1 MATITSALLTKA
13 AQRRR
18 VALVAHDNKKADLL
32 DWVAYNRGTLQPHDL
47 IATGTTG
54 ELIAE
59 RVGLET
65 TRLLSGP
72 LGGDQ
77 QLGAR
82 IAEGGVDV
90 LIFFWDP
97 LEPQPH
103 DPDVKALLRIAVVW
117 NVAVACNRATAD
129 YLISSPLFVNRYEAA
144 VPTFEDHARRPLPG
158 PDAIRTAPSQPIDGV
173 PLGGPGGSSG
183 KAPSGQLER

>member
-1 MATITSALLTKA
+1 MGTIRHVSSVGSAP
-13 AQRRR
+13 RRR
-18 VALVAHDNKKADLL
+18 VALVAHDNKKEDLL
-32 DWVAYNRGTLQPHDL
+32 DWVDYNQGTLSHHDL

-54 ELIAE
+54 KLIE
-59 RVGLET
+59 DRFGLSV

-82 IAEGGVDV
+82 IAEGDVDV

-103 DPDVKALLRIAVVW
+103 DPDVKAVLRIAAVW

-129 YLISSPLFVNRYEAA
+129 YIISSPLFGDRYAA
-144 VPTFEDHARRPLPG
+144 ALPDFEQHADRVLPG
-158 PDAIRTAPSQPIDGV
+158 PAS
-173 PLGGPGGSSG
+173 
-183 KAPSGQLER
+183 

>member
-1 MATITSALLTKA
+1 M
-13 AQRRR
+13 
-18 VALVAHDNKKADLL
+18 
-32 DWVAYNRGTLQPHDL
+32 
-47 IATGTTG
+47 
-54 ELIAE
+54 
-59 RVGLET
+59 
-65 TRLLSGP
+65 
-72 LGGDQ
+72 
-77 QLGAR
+77 
-82 IAEGGVDV
+82 
-90 LIFFWDP
+90 
-97 LEPQPH
+97 
-103 DPDVKALLRIAVVW
+103 KALLRIAVVW

>member
-1 MATITSALLTKA
+1 MGITRYVPSVSPG
-13 AQRRR
+13 QRRR

-32 DWVAYNRGTLQPHDL
+32 DWVEYNRGTLSRHDL

-54 ELIAE
+54 KLIAD
-59 RVGLET
+59 RYGLDV

-103 DPDVKALLRIAVVW
+103 DPDVKAVLRIAAVW

-129 YLISSPLFVNRYEAA
+129 YIISSPLFGERYAA
-144 VPTFEDHARRPLPG
+144 ALPDFEQHKDRVLPG
-158 PDAIRTAPSQPIDGV
+158 APATTG
-173 PLGGPGGSSG
+173 
-183 KAPSGQLER
+183 